1 MTSNARKT
9 RGYRAQAA
17 RAAGYVVL
25 VVAALVVLM
34 PFFIAFTTS
43 LKEPDD
49 VFNYPPTVL
58 PRTNKQVAV
67 GGQPAD
73 LYTVTVNGR
82 ARQMALAKD
91 GISVGI
97 YADPANPGD
106 EIVQEQAKA
115 TSLDRKVTVAG
126 AEQSLYAV
134 QTESGSRELYRKRSA
149 LAARFVDP
157 DDPSATV
164 VTNRREAVA
173 VKKLTARPGN
183 YGDVLKLDRL
193 DRSLTNTVLVTLLVV
208 AGQVLTS
215 IMGGYAFARMSFAG
229 RDKLFL
235 VYLGSV
241 MIPFVVLIIPLY
253 QLMVSMGW
261 VDSLVSLVV
270 PFIFSAYGTFLMRQF
285 LISLPKELE
294 EAALIDGAGRWTI
307 LWRIFVPLSVPAI
320 ATLSTFSFLYAWNSF
335 VWPLVVIN
343 SGNLDNR
350 VLALSL
356 SVLGGR
362 AADQPNLILA
372 GVMIALVPPITVFVL
387 AQRYFVENVASSGLK
402 G

>member
-1 MTSNARKT
+1 
-9 RGYRAQAA
+9 
-17 RAAGYVVL
+17 V
-25 VVAALVVLM
+25 
-34 PFFIAFTTS
+34 
-43 LKEPDD
+43 
-49 VFNYPPTVL
+49 
-58 PRTNKQVAV
+58 
-67 GGQPAD
+67 D
-73 LYTVTVNGR
+73 LYTVTVDGKPR
-82 ARQMALAKD
+82 EMALAQD
-91 GISVGI
+91 GISVGV
-97 YADPANPGD
+97 YADPANPED
-106 EIVQEQAKA
+106 EIVVEQSKA
-115 TSLDRKVTVAG
+115 ASLDRKATVDG
-126 AEQSLYAV
+126 VEHSLYKVETPTA
-134 QTESGSRELYRKRSA
+134 SRQLYRKRSA
-149 LAARFVDP
+149 LAARFVAP
-157 DDPSATV
+157 EDPSFTV

-173 VKKLTARPGN
+173 VTELTARPKN
-183 YGDVLKLDRL
+183 YGDVLELDRL

-208 AGQVLTS
+208 GGQVLTS
-215 IMGGYAFARMSFAG
+215 IMGGYAFARISFGG

-261 VDSLVSLVV
+261 VDSLVSLIV

-285 LISLPKELE
+285 FVTLPKELE
-294 EAALIDGAGRWTI
+294 EAAFIDGASRWKI

-372 GVMIALVPPITVFVL
+372 GVMIALIPPITVFVL

>member
-1 MTSNARKT
+1 MASNVRKV
-9 RGYRAQAA
+9 RGWRQHSA
-17 RAAGYVVL
+17 RAAGYGVL
-25 VVAALVVLM
+25 LVAALVVLL
-34 PFFIAFTTS
+34 PFVIAFTTS

-49 VFNYPPTVL
+49 VFNYPPKVL
-58 PRTNKQVAV
+58 PRTVKQVAV
-67 GGQPAD
+67 GGQPVD
-73 LYTVTVNGR
+73 LYTVTVDGKPR
-82 ARQMALAKD
+82 EMALAQD
-91 GISVGI
+91 GISVGV
-97 YADPANPGD
+97 YADPANPED
-106 EIVQEQAKA
+106 EIVVEQSKA
-115 TSLDRKVTVAG
+115 ASLDRKATVDG
-126 AEQSLYAV
+126 VEHSLYKVETPTA
-134 QTESGSRELYRKRSA
+134 SRELYRKRSA
-149 LAARFVDP
+149 LAARFVAP
-157 DDPSATV
+157 EDPSFTV

-173 VKKLTARPGN
+173 VTELTARPKN
-183 YGDVLKLDRL
+183 YGDVLELDRL

-208 AGQVLTS
+208 GGQVLTS
-215 IMGGYAFARMSFAG
+215 IMGGYAFARISFGG

-253 QLMVSMGW
+253 QLMVTMGW

-285 LISLPKELE
+285 FVTLPKELE
-294 EAALIDGAGRWTI
+294 EAAFIDGASRWTI